1 MNTAQTQQAPKLPAH
16 LQALVE
22 KIEAQNKQF
31 GFTDFSKIDRS
42 KLNDFHPLHA
52 MIG

>member
-1 MNTAQTQQAPKLPAH
+1 MTTAQQTKLPAH

-22 KIEAQNKQF
+22 KIEATNKQF

-42 KLNDFHPLHA
+42 KLSDFHPLHG
-52 MIG
+52 MVR